1 MVTALERAAK
11 NERDAVARA
20 REIIA
25 RLQGDP
31 LDVAAESKR
40 TRHGELRLNHCRKY
54 DLACGFRLIAVK
66 RDSLLI
72 FVCIGS
78 HDDCQRWIK
87 NNRDNLDDIETIP
100 VPPGQIPSTAMDDP
114 PVPSRPVEEKDEYEE
129 MLMARLDEKLLREI
143 FPVFS

>member
-1 MVTALERAAK
+1 
-11 NERDAVARA
+11 
-20 REIIA
+20 
-25 RLQGDP
+25 
-31 LDVAAESKR
+31 LDVAAENKR

-54 DLACGFRLIAVK
+54 DLACGFRLIALK
-66 RDSLLI
+66 RDSRLI

-78 HDDCQRWIK
+78 HDDCQRWIE

-100 VPPGQIPSTAMDDP
+100 VPPGQIPATAMDDP